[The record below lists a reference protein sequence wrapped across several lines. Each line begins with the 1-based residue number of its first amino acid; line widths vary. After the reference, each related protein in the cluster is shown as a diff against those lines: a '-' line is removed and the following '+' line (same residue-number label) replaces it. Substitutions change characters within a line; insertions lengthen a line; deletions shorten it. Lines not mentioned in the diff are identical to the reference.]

1 MEGVTIPHS
10 RHTTESQKVFYDGP
24 LQDGPAS
31 DFTKKLMSE
40 ECKASTILWKS
51 APVFFGFLVPRT
63 CSLFSLLCIF
73 RMWDSNW
80 PGEGFTRGLTNTA
93 RAVFQNEWYLGKSLA
108 LQAVNTTWRHYI
120 CPAIATWCSCLHKA
134 TQHLSCTWPPIFQI
148 SVAFQM
154 GLKNTLICLC
164 FGETAAVFV
173 SWC

>member
-63 CSLFSLLCIF
+63 CSLFLFSAYSGC
-73 RMWDSNW
+73 
-80 PGEGFTRGLTNTA
+80 GTA
-93 RAVFQNEWYLGKSLA
+93 IDLGKVSLGDSQTQHGQFSKMNGIWGKVW
-108 LQAVNTTWRHYI
+108 LCRLWTPHEGTTV